1 MSALKI
7 FLDRDPANMLAHS
20 EDSTEIAAHLAK
32 VGIRFEQWQA
42 SAPVKA
48 GDSSEQVMAAYKP
61 DIDKLIADEGYQT
74 VDVISLDASDPQT
87 CAPELIAKV
96 PELREKFLS
105 EHRHSEDE
113 VRFFV
118 DCQGLFSL
126 HLGNKVYEVLCQKG
140 DLISVPANTPQW
152 FDMGPRPRFVA
163 IRFFNNPEGW
173 VANYTGSAIA
183 ESFSRLE
190 PQ

>member
-1 MSALKI
+1 MSELSI
-7 FLDRDPANMLAHS
+7 FADNKPDHELLHS
-20 EDSTEIAAHLAK
+20 VDASEIAQELAK

-42 SAPVKA
+42 GQDVKA
-48 GDSSEQVMAAYKP
+48 GDSSEQVLAAYKA
-61 DIDKLIADEGYQT
+61 DIDKLVAEEGYQT
-74 VDVISLDASDPQT
+74 VDVISLDATDN
-87 CAPELIAKV
+87 PEVQAKV
-96 PELREKFLS
+96 PELRQKFLS

-118 DCQGLFSL
+118 DGQGLFSL
-126 HLGNKVYEVLCQKG
+126 HLNDKVYEVLCQKG
-140 DLISVPANTPQW
+140 DLISVPANTPHW
-152 FDMGPRPRFVA
+152 FDMGPKPRFVA

-190 PQ
+190 S

>member
-7 FLDRDPANMLAHS
+7 FSELDPANAEWQGTDPVKIAEQLA
-20 EDSTEIAAHLAK
+20 A

-42 SAPVKA
+42 AASVQA

-61 DIDKLIADEGYQT
+61 DIDKLVAEEGYQT
-74 VDVISLDASDPQT
+74 VDVISLDA
-87 CAPELIAKV
+87 ANPEVEAKV
-96 PELREKFLS
+96 PELRQKFLS

-118 DCQGLFSL
+118 AGQGLFSL
-126 HLGNKVYEVLCQKG
+126 HLQDKVYEVLCQRG
-140 DLISVPANTPQW
+140 DLISVPANTPHW
-152 FDMGPRPRFVA
+152 FDMGPKPSFVA
-163 IRFFNNPEGW
+163 IRFFNNTEGW
-173 VANYTGSAIA
+173 VANYTGSPIA

-190 PQ
+190 S

>member
-7 FLDRDPANMLAHS
+7 FSDTDPANVLVHS
-20 EDSTEIAAHLAK
+20 QDQAEIAGHLAK
-32 VGIRFEQWQA
+32 AGIRFEQWQA
-42 SAPVKA
+42 SAQVKA
-48 GDSSEQVMAAYKP
+48 GDSSEQVMAAYRA

-87 CAPELIAKV
+87 CAPELLAKV

-118 DCQGLFSL
+118 DGQGLFSL
-126 HLGNKVYEVLCQKG
+126 HLGDKVYEVLCQKG
-140 DLISVPANTPQW
+140 DLISVPANTPHW
-152 FDMGPRPRFVA
+152 FDMGPRPKFVA